1 MQLYERQS
9 FHINLDLQNVR
20 SFDVDLFEAI
30 VTYPQEIVPIFDAT
44 FVKIY
49 HSLYMND
56 DNRAELEQLAI
67 ETRPFNLSPKP
78 MRNLD
83 PEDIDTLVTIKGMII
98 RTSSVMPDMHIGF
111 FECIECKETVANRVA
126 EGRILEPAKCPRCG
140 LHNTMAMIHN
150 RCVYIDKQ
158 IVKLQ
163 EAPDTVPE
171 GTTPQTVQL
180 STHAAL
186 VDFCKPGDK
195 VLATGVF
202 RASQVRQTGGESA
215 VRQLFKTYI
224 DVVHFFRTEKG
235 SFKASE
241 TVASEDENTNRL
253 FSAEA
258 NQILN
263 NHQSSL
269 NQQDSTRQASTA
281 SGPTQFDSQHAVTH
295 AREND
300 DGTTKDDED
309 AELEEM
315 AREEEFKRLAARPD
329 IYYLLVR
336 SVAPSIWEM
345 DDVKRGILCQLFGGS
360 AKAFAEKNSGKFR
373 SEINVLL
380 CGDPGTSKSQLLQYV
395 HKIAPRGI
403 YTSGKGSSAVGLTA
417 YITKDEDTGEAVL
430 ESGALT
436 LSDRGICC
444 IDEFD
449 KMSDATR
456 SILHEAME
464 QQTVSVAKAGIIAT
478 LNARTSIL
486 ASANPRESR
495 YNKKL
500 SVVENIQLPPT
511 LLSRF
516 DLIYLVLDNPDRES
530 DARLA
535 RHIIAMYSK
544 SRMDKSTSAQNSST
558 SRGTSSTR
566 PSNGLG
572 PRPIMSSDS
581 TLGNDHNGSGG
592 LRRPDS
598 GSMDADEEAR
608 KKLAEAGSLALSTDT
623 LRRYIAFAKRVCNPV
638 LSDEAGAAL
647 VKRYVAMRKRGQTQN
662 TITATTRQL
671 ESMIR
676 LSESLAKMRLSAI
689 VTLEDVEE
697 GYRLMEVATYA
708 AALDPLT
715 GCIDMDL
722 INTGRGSAHETL
734 IRNLVQQITD
744 ALRQYDTDTIH
755 EDQLYGTVT
764 ALLSDPFS
772 QQDFAEAIHFLQDQ
786 ELITVNGAGRSRM
799 IRYLG

>member
-1 MQLYERQS
+1 MHEKKVFYINLDMQNVLSFDPQLYES
-9 FHINLDLQNVR
+9 IL
-20 SFDVDLFEAI
+20 
-30 VTYPQEIVPIFDAT
+30 TYPQEIIPIFDAA
-44 FVKIY
+44 FGEIY
-49 HSLYMND
+49 RGLYMND
-56 DNRAELEQLAI
+56 DNRAEVEALTF
-67 ETRPFNLSPKP
+67 ETRPFNLAPKP

-98 RTSSVMPDMHIGF
+98 RTSSVMPDMHVGF

-126 EGRILEPAKCPRCG
+126 DGRIMEPSKCPRCNSQ
-140 LHNTMAMIHN
+140 NTMAMVHN

-171 GTTPQTVQL
+171 GATPQTVQL
-180 STHAAL
+180 STHDAL

-195 VLATGVF
+195 VLATGIF

-215 VRQLFKTYI
+215 VRQLFKTFI

-235 SFKASE
+235 SFKSGAGEAS
-241 TVASEDENTNRL
+241 
-253 FSAEA
+253 SAEQA
-258 NQILN
+258 QDDSLRFMVEADQILSTHN
-263 NHQSSL
+263 NAVSATQL
-269 NQQDSTRQASTA
+269 A
-281 SGPTQFDSQHAVTH
+281 GPTQFDSQHAITH
-295 AREND
+295 GRSAEDIAAAASD
-300 DGTTKDDED
+300 DAD
-309 AELEEM
+309 AELEDL
-315 AREEEFKRLAARPD
+315 ARAEEFKRLAARPD
-329 IYYLLVR
+329 IYYVLVR

-360 AKAFAEKNSGKFR
+360 AKTFAEKNTGKFR

-516 DLIYLVLDNPDRES
+516 DLIYLVLDKADRES

-544 SRMDKSTSAQNSST
+544 ERMDKSTSAQNSST
-558 SRGTSSTR
+558 SRSTSSTR
-566 PSNGLG
+566 QPNGLG
-572 PRPIMSSDS
+572 NRS
-581 TLGNDHNGSGG
+581 TTSKGASLGIDRYGSGALG
-592 LRRPDS
+592 RS
-598 GSMDADEEAR
+598 ESVMDADDEAR
-608 KKLAEAGSLALSTDT
+608 KSLADAGSLTLSTDM
-623 LRRYIAFAKRVCNPV
+623 LRRFIAYAKRVCTPV

-676 LSESLAKMRLSAI
+676 LSESLAKMRLSTI
-689 VTLEDVEE
+689 VSLEDVDEA
-697 GYRLMEVATYA
+697 YRLMEVATYA

-772 QQDFAEAIHFLQDQ
+772 QQDFAEALHFLQDQ
-786 ELITVNGAGRSRM
+786 ETITIAGTGRSRI

>member
-1 MQLYERQS
+1 MQLYEKQINY
-9 FHINLDLQNVR
+9 INLDMQSVR
-20 SFDVDLFEAI
+20 SFDVELFDAV
-30 VTYPQEIVPIFDAT
+30 VTHPQETIPIFDAA
-44 FVKIY
+44 FMEIY
-49 HSLYMND
+49 RSLYMND
-56 DNRAELEQLAI
+56 DNRAELEDMVI
-67 ETRPFNLSPKP
+67 ETRPFNLAPKP

-98 RTSSVMPDMHIGF
+98 RASSVMPDMHVGF
-111 FECIECKETVANRVA
+111 FECIECKDTQTSRVSD
-126 EGRILEPAKCPRCG
+126 GRIMEPAKCNRCQ
-140 LHNTMAMIHN
+140 LNNSMAMIHN

-158 IVKLQ
+158 IIKLQ

-171 GTTPQTVQL
+171 GATPQTVQL
-180 STHAAL
+180 STHHVL

-195 VLATGVF
+195 VLVTGIF
-202 RASQVRQTGGESA
+202 RASQVRQTSAESA
-215 VRQLFKTYI
+215 VRQLFKTYL

-241 TVASEDENTNRL
+241 SVQQDQDSRFA
-253 FSAEA
+253 AEA
-258 NQILN
+258 DQILSAHN
-263 NHQSSL
+263 VP
-269 NQQDSTRQASTA
+269 STQAGA
-281 SGPTQFDSQHAVTH
+281 TQFDSQHDITH
-295 AREND
+295 GGVQEEGTGAKDDD
-300 DGTTKDDED
+300 DG
-309 AELEEM
+309 ELEE
-315 AREEEFKRLAARPD
+315 REKEEEFKRLAARPD
-329 IYYLLVR
+329 IYYVLVR
-336 SVAPSIWEM
+336 SLAPSIWEM

-360 AKAFAEKNSGKFR
+360 AKSFAEKNSGKFR

-516 DLIYLVLDNPDRES
+516 DLIYLVLDNPNRES

-535 RHIIAMYSK
+535 RHLVAMYSK
-544 SRMDKSTSAQNSST
+544 SRMEKSSAPQTSTT
-558 SRGTSSTR
+558 SRGTSSAR
-566 PSNGLG
+566 QS
-572 PRPIMSSDS
+572 S
-581 TLGNDHNGSGG
+581 TLGNGSSGSNVSTSINGRYGSGG
-592 LRRPDS
+592 TRRTES
-598 GSMDADEEAR
+598 GELDADEEAR
-608 KKLAEAGSLALSTDT
+608 RTLADAGSLTLSTDT
-623 LRRYIAFAKRVCNPV
+623 LRRYIAYAKRVCNPV
-638 LSDEAGAAL
+638 LSDEAGAGL
-647 VKRYVAMRKRGQTQN
+647 VKRYVTMRKRGQTQN

-676 LSESLAKMRLSAI
+676 LSESLAKMRLSPV
-689 VTLEDVEE
+689 VTLEDVDE

-744 ALRQYDTDTIH
+744 ALRQYDTDTIN
-755 EDQLYGTVT
+755 EDHLYGTVT

-786 ELITVNGAGRSRM
+786 ETVTVSGSGRSRI

>member
-1 MQLYERQS
+1 MFEKQVFYINLDMQNVQSFDRQLYES
-9 FHINLDLQNVR
+9 VL
-20 SFDVDLFEAI
+20 
-30 VTYPQEIVPIFDAT
+30 TYPQEIIPIFDAV
-44 FVKIY
+44 FAQIY
-49 HSLYMND
+49 RSLYMND
-56 DNRAELEQLAI
+56 DNRAELEALAF
-67 ETRPFNLSPKP
+67 ETRPFNLTPKP

-98 RTSSVMPDMHIGF
+98 RTSSVMPDMHVGF
-111 FECIECKETVANRVA
+111 FECIECKETVTNRVA
-126 EGRILEPAKCPRCG
+126 DGRILEPSKCPRCG
-140 LHNTMAMIHN
+140 LQSTMAMIHN
-150 RCVYIDKQ
+150 RCVYLDKQ

-171 GTTPQTVQL
+171 GATPQTVQL
-180 STHAAL
+180 STHDAL

-195 VLATGVF
+195 VLATGIF
-202 RASQVRQTGGESA
+202 RASQVRQTSAESA

-235 SFKASE
+235 SFKSGAGDSD
-241 TVASEDENTNRL
+241 TAQDDSTR

-258 NQILN
+258 DQIL
-263 NHQSSL
+263 SSH
-269 NQQDSTRQASTA
+269 TQAVNAVTQA
-281 SGPTQFDSQHAVTH
+281 GPTQFDTQHDITH
-295 AREND
+295 ARSAD
-300 DGTTKDDED
+300 DIAAAASDDAD
-309 AELEEM
+309 AELEDL
-315 AREEEFKRLAARPD
+315 ARAEEFKRLAARPD
-329 IYYLLVR
+329 IYYVLVR

-360 AKAFAEKNSGKFR
+360 AKSFAEKNTGKFR

-516 DLIYLVLDNPDRES
+516 DLIYLVLDKADRES

-544 SRMDKSTSAQNSST
+544 ERMDKSST
-558 SRGTSSTR
+558 SRSTSSTR
-566 PSNGLG
+566 QPNGLG
-572 PRPIMSSDS
+572 NRSATANGS
-581 TLGNDHNGSGG
+581 TLGLDRNGSGALG
-592 LRRPDS
+592 RS
-598 GSMDADEEAR
+598 ESSMDADEDAR
-608 KKLAEAGSLALSTDT
+608 KSHADAGSLTLSTDM
-623 LRRYIAFAKRVCNPV
+623 LRRYIAYAKRVCTPV

-676 LSESLAKMRLSAI
+676 LSESLAKMRLAPI
-689 VTLEDVEE
+689 VALEDVDEA
-697 GYRLMEVATYA
+697 YRLMEVATYA

-772 QQDFAEAIHFLQDQ
+772 QQDFAEALHFLQDQ
-786 ELITVNGAGRSRM
+786 ELITIAGTGRSRI